1 MGSEVIKIALGCIHF
16 PLSMASY
23 FMRAF
28 KRRDDIELWT
38 FGPFTGDWT
47 PWAYGLHLPQKYV
60 VTPDFALPANTIR
73 TIMPSAMINQNM
85 PWTPDLTLFI
95 DAGYHTSDR
104 PAGRIVGL
112 IETDPHVLRDNYKLP
127 KTYCDIAWCMQAKY
141 IESDEE
147 YLPYGFDPTV
157 HYPMDLEK
165 IYDACLIGLQ
175 YPQRNEL
182 VGRLRGMGLNVYYTI
197 GEVYD
202 EYRER
207 YNQSKVA
214 LSWSTLEDT
223 PARVFEA
230 FGLKRPL
237 VANRT
242 EDLQNLFLEENDYLG
257 FSSTDEA
264 VKQAFRILTDDDLA
278 NTIAENGHKKATAK
292 HTWDHRVEQ
301 ILKKCE
307 LI

>member
-1 MGSEVIKIALGCIHF
+1 MAKIKLALGCLHF

-28 KRRDDIELWT
+28 KRREDIELWT
-38 FGPFTGDWT
+38 FGPFTGDYI
-47 PWAYGLHLPQKYV
+47 PWNYGLHLPQKYV

-85 PWTPDLTLFI
+85 PWTPDLTLFV

-104 PAGRIVGL
+104 PAGKIVGL
-112 IETDPHVLRDNYKLP
+112 VETDPHVLRDNYKLP
-127 KTYCDIAWCMQAKY
+127 KTYCDIAWCMQSNY
-141 IESDEE
+141 MEE
-147 YLPYGFDPTV
+147 GEKFLPYACDKTV
-157 HYPMDLEK
+157 HYPMEISK

-175 YPQRNEL
+175 YPQRNAL
-182 VGRLRGMGLNVYYTI
+182 VSQLHNMGLNVYYTI

-202 EYRER
+202 EYREH

-214 LSWSTLEDT
+214 LSWSTLQDT
-223 PARVFEA
+223 PCRVWEA
-230 FGLKRPL
+230 FGMKLPL

-242 EDLQNLFLEENDYLG
+242 KDLMDLFIDGEDFLG
-257 FSSTDEA
+257 FDNLDEA
-264 VKQAFRILTDDDLA
+264 TKQVFRLLTDDDLSVR
-278 NTIAENGHKKATAK
+278 IAENGHKKVLSMG
-292 HTWDHRVEQ
+292 TWDHRIET
-301 ILKKCE
+301 ILKDCE